1 MDPHLNDGD
10 QKRHREVLDGAHSA
24 KDSHAMA
31 LECLCKMLKLL
42 DGDFAKQVF
51 DAGAVRCLVTAM
63 FGCDARRAMEARD
76 ALLCLHDKLPSGYA
90 SNSPVGMFV

>member
-1 MDPHLNDGD
+1 
-10 QKRHREVLDGAHSA
+10 
-24 KDSHAMA
+24 MA

-51 DAGAVRCLVTAM
+51 DAGGVRCLVTAM
-63 FGCDARRAMEARD
+63 FGCDARRAMEARN

-90 SNSPVGMFV
+90 SSSLVGMFV